1 MLQVGEEKY
10 TPELSR
16 KYYDKIITYQDDRR
30 NSQNFYRRLFY
41 MAKKENKYS
50 EYGIATQAIH
60 TGTDYDAETGA
71 VRRPLHMANSYKLPD
86 DLSKVNYSSTD
97 LLMYSR
103 NGNANQHWLE
113 EKIAAL
119 HEADDAIVLASG
131 VGALHALF
139 WTLLKTGDRVVY
151 PKVSYMAVYRM
162 FHELFNNKFGVETVM
177 VDMTDLEEV
186 KAAITPGTRLVHI
199 ETPDNP
205 TNGVTDIEAIVK
217 IAHENGALVSVDNT
231 FASPLNQ
238 KPLEYGADFVVEAL
252 TKFINGHGDAQGG
265 AIISNDL
272 ETMDRIRYEA
282 QVNVGAVIS
291 PFNAWQIFRGSVT
304 FPLRMQRINDSSQKI
319 AEWLEQRENVTFV
332 SYPGL
337 PSNPGHELAKR
348 QMKNGYGGVISFGIN
363 ADDKAV
369 ERFCAALKVVTFAVS
384 LGHDESLIF
393 PQPSYDERINLY
405 PEKFRK
411 GFIRFSVGLEEPE
424 DIISDLDQAFR
435 SIGL

>member
-1 MLQVGEEKY
+1 
-10 TPELSR
+10 
-16 KYYDKIITYQDDRR
+16 
-30 NSQNFYRRLFY
+30 
-41 MAKKENKYS
+41 MAKKENPYK
-50 EYGIATQAIH
+50 EYGVATQAIH
-60 TGTDYDAETGA
+60 TGTDYDEGTGA

-86 DLSKVNYSSTD
+86 DLSQVNYSSTD
-97 LLMYSR
+97 LLMYAR
-103 NGNANQHWLE
+103 NGNPNQHWLE

-119 HEADDAIVLASG
+119 HNADDAIVLASG

-162 FHELFNNKFGVETVM
+162 FHELFNRKFGVETIM
-177 VDMTDLEEV
+177 VDMTNLDAV

-205 TNGVTDIEAIVK
+205 TNGVSNIAEIVK
-217 IAHENGALVSVDNT
+217 IAHANGALVSVDNT
-231 FASPLNQ
+231 FASPYNQ

-265 AIISNDL
+265 AVISNNL
-272 ETMDRIRYEA
+272 EAMDRIRYEA
-282 QVNVGAVIS
+282 QVNVGSVIS

-332 SYPGL
+332 FYPGL
-337 PSNPGHELAKR
+337 PSNSGHELAKK
-348 QMKNGYGGVISFGIN
+348 QMQNGYGGVISFGIN
-363 ADDKAV
+363 ADDKTV

-405 PEKFRK
+405 PEKFRR

-424 DIISDLDQAFR
+424 DIIFDLNQALE

>member
-1 MLQVGEEKY
+1 
-10 TPELSR
+10 
-16 KYYDKIITYQDDRR
+16 
-30 NSQNFYRRLFY
+30 
-41 MAKKENKYS
+41 MAKKENKYKD
-50 EYGIATQAIH
+50 YGIATQAVH
-60 TGTDYDAETGA
+60 TGTDYDTETGA

-86 DLSKVNYSSTD
+86 DLSQVNYSSTD

-131 VGALHALF
+131 VAALHALF
-139 WTLLKTGDRVVY
+139 WTLLKSGDRVVY

-162 FHELFNNKFGVETVM
+162 FHELFNIKFGVNTVM
-177 VDMTDLEEV
+177 VDMTDTEAV
-186 KAAITPGTRLVHI
+186 RNAITPGTRLVHI

-205 TNGVTDIEAIVK
+205 TNGVTDIESVVK

-231 FASPLNQ
+231 FASSFNQ
-238 KPLEYGADFVVEAL
+238 KPLSLGADFVVEAL

-282 QVNVGAVIS
+282 QVNVGSVIS

-319 AEWLEQRENVTFV
+319 AEWLAQRENVTFV

-337 PSNPGHELAKR
+337 PGNPGHVIAER
-348 QMKNGYGGVISFGIN
+348 QMKNGYGGVISFGVN
-363 ADDKAV
+363 ADDKTV
-369 ERFCAALKVVTFAVS
+369 EKFCAALRVVTFAVS

-393 PQPSYDERINLY
+393 PQPSYDERIHLY

-411 GFIRFSVGLEEPE
+411 GFIRFSVGLEDPE
-424 DIISDLDQAFR
+424 DIISDLDQALIR
-435 SIGL
+435 IGL

>member
-1 MLQVGEEKY
+1 
-10 TPELSR
+10 
-16 KYYDKIITYQDDRR
+16 
-30 NSQNFYRRLFY
+30 
-41 MAKKENKYS
+41 MARKENKFK
-50 EYGIATQAIH
+50 EYGIATQAVH
-60 TGTDYDAETGA
+60 TGTDYDEETGA

-86 DLSKVNYSSTD
+86 DLSQVNYSSTD

-103 NGNANQHWLE
+103 NGSANQHWLE

-119 HEADDAIVLASG
+119 HGAEDAIVLASG

-162 FHELFNNKFGVETVM
+162 FHELFNRKFGVETVM
-177 VDMTDLEEV
+177 VDMTDLDAV
-186 KAAITPGTRLVHI
+186 RKAVTPGTRLVHI

-205 TNGVTDIEAIVK
+205 TVGVTDIAAVAE
-217 IAHENGALVSVDNT
+217 IAHANGALLSVDNT

-238 KPLEYGADFVVEAL
+238 KPLALGADFVVESL

-304 FPLRMQRINDSSQKI
+304 FPLRMQRINESSQKI
-319 AEWLEQRENVTFV
+319 AEWLEQREHVTFV

-337 PSNPGHELAKR
+337 PSNPGHTLAKR
-348 QMKNGYGGVISFGIN
+348 QMQNGYGGVISFGV
-363 ADDKAV
+363 ATDDKTV

-393 PQPSYDERINLY
+393 PQPSYDERIELY
-405 PEKFRK
+405 PERFRK

-424 DIISDLDQAFR
+424 DIIADLDQALR
-435 SIGL
+435 AVGL

>member
-1 MLQVGEEKY
+1 
-10 TPELSR
+10 
-16 KYYDKIITYQDDRR
+16 
-30 NSQNFYRRLFY
+30 
-41 MAKKENKYS
+41 MAKKENPFA
-50 EYGIATQAIH
+50 GLGLDTQAVH
-60 TGTDYDAETGA
+60 TGTDYDEGTGA
-71 VRRPLHMANSYKLPD
+71 VRRPLHMANSYRLPD

-97 LLMYSR
+97 LLMYAR
-103 NGNANQHWLE
+103 NGNPNQHWLE

-119 HEADDAIVLASG
+119 HGAQDAIVLASG

-162 FHELFNNKFGVETVM
+162 FHELFNRKFGVETVM
-177 VDMTDLEEV
+177 VDMTNLEEV
-186 KAAITPGTRLVHI
+186 KAAVTPGTRLVHI

-205 TNGVTDIEAIVK
+205 TVGITDIAAVAE
-217 IAHENGALVSVDNT
+217 IAHRNGALLSVDNT

-238 KPLEYGADFVVEAL
+238 RPLQLGADFVVEAL

-272 ETMDRIRYEA
+272 DTMDRIRYEA

-304 FPLRMQRINDSSQKI
+304 FPLRMRQINRTAQTV
-319 AEWLEQRENVTFV
+319 AEWLARRENVAFV
-332 SYPGL
+332 AYPGL
-337 PSNPGHELAKR
+337 ADDPGHQLAVR
-348 QMKNGYGGVISFGIN
+348 QMQEGFGGVISFGVA
-363 ADDKAV
+363 ADDHTV

-393 PQPSYDERINLY
+393 PQPSYDERILLY
-405 PEKFRK
+405 PEKFRD
-411 GFIRFSVGLEEPE
+411 GFLRFSVGLENPE
-424 DIISDLDQAFR
+424 DIIADLDQALR
-435 SIGL
+435 QVGL

>member
-1 MLQVGEEKY
+1 
-10 TPELSR
+10 
-16 KYYDKIITYQDDRR
+16 
-30 NSQNFYRRLFY
+30 
-41 MAKKENKYS
+41 MAEKENKF
-50 EYGIATQAIH
+50 EAYGLATQAVH

-86 DLSKVNYSSTD
+86 DLSQVNYSSTD
-97 LLMYSR
+97 LLMYAR

-119 HEADDAIVLASG
+119 YGAKDAIVLASG

-151 PKVSYMAVYRM
+151 PNVSYMAVYRM
-162 FHELFNNKFGVETVM
+162 FHELFNCKFGVETVM
-177 VDMTDLEEV
+177 VDMTDLDAV
-186 KAAITPGTRLVHI
+186 KQAITPGTRFVHI

-205 TNGVTDIEAIVK
+205 TVGVTDIAAVAE
-217 IAHENGALVSVDNT
+217 IAHAAGALLSVDNT

-238 KPLEYGADFVVEAL
+238 RPLDLGADFVVDAL
-252 TKFINGHGDAQGG
+252 TKYVNGHGDAQGG
-265 AIISNDL
+265 AIVSNDL

-304 FPLRMQRINDSSQKI
+304 FPLRMERINASTLRV
-319 AEWLEQRENVTFV
+319 ARWLEQRENVTFV

-337 PSNPGHELAKR
+337 ERNPGFAVAQK
-348 QMKNGYGGVISFGIN
+348 QMQNGFGGVISFGLDT
-363 ADDKAV
+363 DDKTV

-393 PQPSYDERINLY
+393 PQPSYDERIQLY
-405 PEKFRK
+405 PEQFRR
-411 GFIRFSVGLEEPE
+411 GFLRFSVGLEDVE
-424 DIISDLDQAFR
+424 DIIADLDQALQ
-435 SIGL
+435 SVGL

>member
-1 MLQVGEEKY
+1 
-10 TPELSR
+10 
-16 KYYDKIITYQDDRR
+16 
-30 NSQNFYRRLFY
+30 
-41 MAKKENKYS
+41 MAKKENKF
-50 EYGIATQAIH
+50 EGYGLATQAVH

-97 LLMYSR
+97 LLMYAR

-119 HEADDAIVLASG
+119 YGAKDAIVLASG

-151 PKVSYMAVYRM
+151 PNVSYMAVYRM
-162 FHELFNNKFGVETVM
+162 FHELFNRKFGVETVM
-177 VDMTDLEEV
+177 VDMTDLDAV
-186 KAAITPGTRLVHI
+186 KKAITPGTRLVHI

-205 TNGVTDIEAIVK
+205 TVDVTDIAAVAE
-217 IAHENGALVSVDNT
+217 IAHANGALLSVDNT

-238 KPLEYGADFVVEAL
+238 RPLDLGADFVVDAL
-252 TKFINGHGDAQGG
+252 TKYVNGHGDAQGG
-265 AIISNDL
+265 AILSNDL

-304 FPLRMQRINDSSQKI
+304 FPLRMERINASTLRI
-319 AEWLEQRENVTFV
+319 ARWLETLKCVTFV

-337 PSNPGHELAKR
+337 ESNPGFAVAQK
-348 QMKNGYGGVISFGIN
+348 QMKNGFGGVISFGLD
-363 ADDKAV
+363 ADDKTV

-393 PQPSYDERINLY
+393 PQPSYDERIRLY
-405 PEKFRK
+405 PEPFRR
-411 GFIRFSVGLEEPE
+411 GFLRFSVGLEEPE
-424 DIISDLDQAFR
+424 DIIADLEQALR
-435 SIGL
+435 AVSLL

>member
-1 MLQVGEEKY
+1 
-10 TPELSR
+10 
-16 KYYDKIITYQDDRR
+16 
-30 NSQNFYRRLFY
+30 
-41 MAKKENKYS
+41 MAEKENRFAG
-50 EYGIATQAIH
+50 YGLATQAVH

-119 HEADDAIVLASG
+119 YGAKDAIVLASS

-139 WTLLKTGDRVVY
+139 WTLLQSGDRVVY
-151 PKVSYMAVYRM
+151 PNVSYMAVYRM
-162 FHELFNNKFGVETVM
+162 FHELFNRKFGVDTVM
-177 VDMTDLEEV
+177 VDMTDLNAVEKV
-186 KAAITPGTRLVHI
+186 ITPGTRLVHI

-205 TNGVTDIEAIVK
+205 TVGITDIAAVAE
-217 IAHENGALVSVDNT
+217 IAHRNGALLSVDNT

-238 KPLEYGADFVVEAL
+238 RPLDLGADFVVDAL
-252 TKFINGHGDAQGG
+252 TKYVNGHGDAQGG
-265 AIISNDL
+265 AILSNDL

-291 PFNAWQIFRGSVT
+291 PFNAWQIFRGAVT
-304 FPLRMQRINDSSQKI
+304 FPLRMQKI
-319 AEWLEQRENVTFV
+319 KESTLQIALWLEVQPGVTFV

-337 PSNPGHELAKR
+337 ESNPGYETARK
-348 QMKNGYGGVISFGIN
+348 QMQNGFGGVISFGLD
-363 ADDKAV
+363 ADDKTV
-369 ERFCAALKVVTFAVS
+369 ERFCAALRVVTFAVS

-393 PQPSYDERINLY
+393 PQPSYDERILLY
-405 PEKFRK
+405 PKKFRQ
-411 GFIRFSVGLEEPE
+411 GFLRFSVGLEEPE
-424 DIISDLDQAFR
+424 DIIGDLKQAMEK
-435 SIGL
+435 IGLQ

>member
-1 MLQVGEEKY
+1 
-10 TPELSR
+10 
-16 KYYDKIITYQDDRR
+16 
-30 NSQNFYRRLFY
+30 
-41 MAKKENKYS
+41 MAKKDNPYKGF
-50 EYGIATQAIH
+50 GINTQAIH
-60 TGTDYDAETGA
+60 TGTGYDAETGA

-86 DLSKVNYSSTD
+86 DLSQVNYSSTD
-97 LLMYSR
+97 LLMYAR

-119 HEADDAIVLASG
+119 HDADDAIVLASG

-151 PKVSYMAVYRM
+151 PNVSYMAVYRM
-162 FHELFNNKFGVETVM
+162 FHELFNRKFGVETVM
-177 VDMTDLEEV
+177 VDMTNIEAV
-186 KAAITPGTRLVHI
+186 KTAITPGTRLVHI

-231 FASPLNQ
+231 FASPFNQ
-238 KPLEYGADFVVEAL
+238 KPLEFGADFVVESL
-252 TKFINGHGDAQGG
+252 TKYINGHGDAQGG

-304 FPLRMQRINDSSQKI
+304 FPLRMQKINESSMKI
-319 AEWLEQRENVTFV
+319 AQWLELRDNVTFV

-337 PSNPGHELAKR
+337 SSNSGYAIAKR
-348 QMKNGYGGVISFGIN
+348 QMKNGFGGVISFGIN
-363 ADDKAV
+363 ADDKEV
-369 ERFCAALKVVTFAVS
+369 ERFCSALQIITFAVS

-393 PQPSYDERINLY
+393 PQPSYDERIDLY

-411 GFIRFSVGLEEPE
+411 GFIRFSVGLEDVE
-424 DIISDLDQAFR
+424 DIIADLDQALKT
-435 SIGL
+435 IGL

>member
-1 MLQVGEEKY
+1 
-10 TPELSR
+10 
-16 KYYDKIITYQDDRR
+16 
-30 NSQNFYRRLFY
+30 
-41 MAKKENKYS
+41 MAKKENKFK
-50 EYGIATQAIH
+50 EYGIATQAVH
-60 TGTDYDAETGA
+60 TGTDYDEETGA

-86 DLSKVNYSSTD
+86 DLSQVNYSSTD

-103 NGNANQHWLE
+103 NGSANQHWLE

-119 HEADDAIVLASG
+119 HSAEDAIVLASG

-139 WTLLKTGDRVVY
+139 WTLLKTGDRIVY

-162 FHELFNNKFGVETVM
+162 FHELFNRKFGVETVM
-177 VDMTDLEEV
+177 VDMTDLDAV
-186 KAAITPGTRLVHI
+186 RRAVTPGTRLVHI

-205 TNGVTDIEAIVK
+205 TVGVTDIAAVAE
-217 IAHENGALVSVDNT
+217 IAHANGALLSVDNT
-231 FASPLNQ
+231 FASPFNQ
-238 KPLEYGADFVVEAL
+238 KPLALGADFVVEAL

-291 PFNAWQIFRGSVT
+291 PFNAWQIYRGSVT
-304 FPLRMQRINDSSQKI
+304 FPLRMQRINESSQKI
-319 AEWLEQRENVTFV
+319 AEWLERRENVTFV

-337 PSNPGHELAKR
+337 TSNPGHTLAKR
-348 QMKNGYGGVISFGIN
+348 QMQNGYGGVISFGVA
-363 ADDKAV
+363 ADDKTV

-393 PQPSYDERINLY
+393 PQPSYDERIELY
-405 PEKFRK
+405 PKPFRK

-424 DIISDLDQAFR
+424 DIIADLDQALR
-435 SIGL
+435 AVGL

>member
-1 MLQVGEEKY
+1 M
-10 TPELSR
+10 S
-16 KYYDKIITYQDDRR
+16 
-30 NSQNFYRRLFY
+30 
-41 MAKKENKYS
+41 
-50 EYGIATQAIH
+50 TQAIH
-60 TGTDYDAETGA
+60 TGTDYDEETGA

-86 DLSKVNYSSTD
+86 DLSQVNYSSTD

-103 NGNANQHWLE
+103 NGSANQHWLE

-119 HEADDAIVLASG
+119 YHADDAIVLASG

-139 WTLLKTGDRVVY
+139 WTLLETGDRVLY
-151 PKVSYMAVYRM
+151 PNVSYMAVYRM
-162 FHELFNNKFGVETVM
+162 FHELFNKKFGVETVM
-177 VDMTDLEEV
+177 VDMTDLDAV
-186 KAAITPGTRLVHI
+186 KKAITPGTKLVHI

-205 TNGVTDIEAIVK
+205 TVGVTDIAAIAE
-217 IAHENGALVSVDNT
+217 IAHENGAVLSVDNT

-238 KPLEYGADFVVEAL
+238 LPLELGADFVVDAL

-304 FPLRMQRINDSSQKI
+304 FPLRMERINHSAQTI
-319 AEWLEQRENVTFV
+319 AEWLTQRKNVTFV

-337 PSNPGHELAKR
+337 PSHPEHELAAR
-348 QMKNGYGGVISFGIN
+348 QMKNGFGGVISFGVN
-363 ADDKAV
+363 ADDKTV
-369 ERFCAALKVVTFAVS
+369 ERFCAKLKVVTFAVS

-393 PQPSYDERINLY
+393 PQPSYDERIHLY
-405 PEKFRK
+405 PERFRN
-411 GFIRFSVGLEEPE
+411 GFIRFSVGLESPE
-424 DIISDLDQAFR
+424 DLIQDLDQTFQAV
-435 SIGL
+435 GL

>member
-1 MLQVGEEKY
+1 V
-10 TPELSR
+10 S
-16 KYYDKIITYQDDRR
+16 
-30 NSQNFYRRLFY
+30 
-41 MAKKENKYS
+41 KKENKYRQ
-50 EYGIATQAIH
+50 YGIATQAIH
-60 TGTDYDAETGA
+60 TGTDYDEGTGA

-86 DLSKVNYSSTD
+86 DLSQVNYSSTD

-103 NGNANQHWLE
+103 NGNPNQHWLE

-151 PKVSYMAVYRM
+151 PNVSYMAVYRM
-162 FHELFNNKFGVETVM
+162 FHELFNLKFGVETVM
-177 VDMTDLEEV
+177 VDMTDLEAV
-186 KAAITPGTRLVHI
+186 KKAITPGTRLVHI

-217 IAHENGALVSVDNT
+217 LAHENGAIVSVDNT
-231 FASPLNQ
+231 FASPYNQ
-238 KPLEYGADFVVEAL
+238 KPLALGADFVVEAL
-252 TKFINGHGDAQGG
+252 TKFVNGHGDAQGG

-282 QVNVGAVIS
+282 QVNVGSVIS

-304 FPLRMQRINDSSQKI
+304 FPLRMQQINKSTQQI

-337 PSNPGHELAKR
+337 KSNPGHELAKR
-348 QMKNGYGGVISFGIN
+348 QMTNGYGGVISFGVN
-363 ADDKAV
+363 TDDKTV

-424 DIISDLDQAFR
+424 DIIADLDQALAAV
-435 SIGL
+435 GL

>member
-1 MLQVGEEKY
+1 M
-10 TPELSR
+10 T
-16 KYYDKIITYQDDRR
+16 
-30 NSQNFYRRLFY
+30 
-41 MAKKENKYS
+41 KKENPYK

-60 TGTDYDAETGA
+60 TGTDYDEGTGA

-86 DLSKVNYSSTD
+86 DLSQVNYSSTD
-97 LLMYSR
+97 LLMYAR
-103 NGNANQHWLE
+103 NGNPNQHWLE

-119 HEADDAIVLASG
+119 HNADDAIVLASG

-162 FHELFNNKFGVETVM
+162 FHELFNKKFGVETIM
-177 VDMTDLEEV
+177 VDMTNLDAVE
-186 KAAITPGTRLVHI
+186 AAITPGTRLVHI

-205 TNGVTDIEAIVK
+205 TNGVSDIAEIVK
-217 IAHENGALVSVDNT
+217 IAHANGALVSVDNT
-231 FASPLNQ
+231 FASPYNQ

-282 QVNVGAVIS
+282 QVNVGSVIS

-337 PSNPGHELAKR
+337 PSNSGHELAKK
-348 QMKNGYGGVISFGIN
+348 QMQNGYGGVISFGIN

-405 PEKFRK
+405 PEKFRR

-424 DIISDLDQAFR
+424 DIISDLNQALK